1 MSFNPFRGLPNP
13 REVWAWGMYDFAN
26 QSFTL
31 LILTLFFSLY
41 FKQVIVGAPLI
52 EQAGINAGFGPD
64 TVAAAIE
71 GNSTQLDMLEP
82 DPDRRQAIQGIVDD
96 AWASGDRLYS
106 IVVGTSLLLVV
117 LTASIIGAVADARR
131 WRKELLLGTG
141 LVCVVLTCAFA
152 GLGPGMI
159 LLAALVFIPANFCY
173 QTGENLLAS
182 FLPDVSTSRNIGR
195 VSATGWTMGYVGA
208 LTLLACVLVIAGVF
222 KLDATAQWRP
232 FFIFAGIWFLV
243 GMIPTWL
250 FIHEKKHDT
259 TVRANVVVEGIARIA
274 DTLRHAASYR
284 HLVRFLIAFFIY
296 GFGVQTVINFASIIA
311 ADFGIE
317 GKFLIVFVLQ
327 LTVTA
332 GIAAIVTGRFQ
343 DRIGARTTVLIY
355 LGVWIVSTL
364 ALVGISQLAS
374 KPQWSFWVVG
384 NGIGLG
390 LGGIGTASRS
400 MVGRFTPRHRS
411 AEFFGLWGLS
421 YKLAGAIGV
430 LSFGL
435 VKAGLGNTN
444 ALILLASF
452 FVVGF
457 VVTLSVNETRGVRAA
472 RRAERLFE
480 KPSTA

>member
-1 MSFNPFRGLPNP
+1 MSLNPFKGLPNP
-13 REVWAWGMYDFAN
+13 KEVWAWGMYDFAN

-41 FKQVIVGAPLI
+41 FKQVIVGAPII
-52 EQAGINAGFGPD
+52 EQATLDAGFTSD
-64 TVAAAIE
+64 IAAAAAQ
-71 GNSTQLDMLEP
+71 GDTAQLDTLP
-82 DPDRRQAIQGIVDD
+82 PDRREVVQAIVDH
-96 AWASGDRLYS
+96 AGATGDRLYA

-117 LTASIIGAVADARR
+117 LTASIVGAVADARR
-131 WRKELLLGTG
+131 WRKELLLGSG
-141 LVCVVLTCAFA
+141 LVCVALTCAFA

-159 LLAALVFIPANFCY
+159 LLAALLFIPANFAY

-195 VSATGWTMGYVGA
+195 VSATGWTMGYIGA
-208 LTLLACVLVIAGVF
+208 LALLICVLAIAAIF
-222 KLDATAQWRP
+222 KLDATAEWRP
-232 FFIFAGIWFLV
+232 FFVFAGLWFLV

-250 FIHEKKHDT
+250 FIRERKHDT
-259 TVRANVVVEGIARIA
+259 TVRANVVVEGLERIA
-274 DTLRHAASYR
+274 DTLRHAASYKY
-284 HLVRFLIAFFIY
+284 LVRFLIAFFIY

-332 GIAAIVTGRFQ
+332 GIAAIVTGKFQ

-364 ALVGISQLAS
+364 ALVGISQLAT
-374 KPQWSFWVVG
+374 KPQWIFWVVG

-400 MVGRFTPRHRS
+400 LVGRFTPRHRS
-411 AEFFGLWGLS
+411 AEFFGLWGLA

-435 VKAGLGNTN
+435 VKAANNTL

-452 FVVGF
+452 FVIGF
-457 VVTLSVNETRGVRAA
+457 LVTLSVNETRGVRAA
-472 RRAERLFE
+472 RRAERQHV
-480 KPSTA
+480 STLATN